1 MNTAQFKN
9 ISIDKIIEPEWD
21 IRQNTKQDAD
31 SDNNDFAGLVQ
42 SIKID
47 GMIHP
52 IIVSKKGTDKYEIV
66 TGRRRFKACKML
78 GLKEIPVAI
87 ELQLYDKNDKQRI
100 ALIENLHRKDLSDI
114 EKANGIL
121 SIYTNEGYQSHD
133 VIRLIKYL
141 DNNGY
146 QPGTNSDR
154 NRILLLLGNHSLTKK
169 VTNNSKNEPIITEKF
184 LDIVDSIGYSPNTQY
199 KFLQIVVKLQ
209 PDILKKAESKGLN
222 MNKKN
227 MLINKKLNE
236 HSIIQKSLIDEIA
249 YKPEKEARV
258 IVAQKIRDIETG
270 ALVKTGKDSYTIDFD
285 KREKVDKKIQREKR
299 PIEYY
304 LELIGKFQ
312 EVMYLGTGHKL
323 TEDETCYEPNHVDA
337 TQKHR
342 FAILHEMDER
352 QIAQLVEDIEIIQD
366 LLDSYLHEIDETVTN
381 NNNKK

>member
-1 MNTAQFKN
+1 MNKVEYKN
-9 ISIDKIIEPEWD
+9 ISIDEIIESEWD
-21 IRQNTKQDAD
+21 IRQNTKQNVD

-47 GMIHP
+47 GMINP
-52 IIVSKKGTDKYEIV
+52 IRVSKKGTNKYQIV
-66 TGRRRFKACKML
+66 AGRRRFKACKML

-87 ELQLYDKNDKQRI
+87 ELQFYDQNDQRRI
-100 ALIENLHRKDLSDI
+100 ALVENLHRKDLSDI

-121 SIYTNEGYQSHD
+121 SIYTNAGYQDRD

-146 QPGTNSDR
+146 QPNTNTDK
-154 NRILLLLGNHSLTKK
+154 NRILSLLGNDSLTKK
-169 VTNNSKNEPIITEKF
+169 DTNNSKNEPIITEKF

-209 PDILKKAESKGLN
+209 PEILKKAEAKGLN
-222 MNKKN
+222 INKKN

-285 KREKVDKKIQREKR
+285 KREKIDTRINAVKSSVQK
-299 PIEYY
+299 Y
-304 LELIGKFQ
+304 LEILDEAHDF
-312 EVMYLGTGHKL
+312 MYLLTGHKIARG
-323 TEDETCYEPNHVDA
+323 ESEYE
-337 TQKHR
+337 
-342 FAILHEMDER
+342 
-352 QIAQLVEDIEIIQD
+352 
-366 LLDSYLHEIDETVTN
+366 
-381 NNNKK
+381 KKTYRPF